1 MHFSLRSLW
10 LTFPLALLP
19 LVNLQIGAARGMG
32 ETTIEILGL
41 ALFGAVAEELFFR
54 SFLQNY
60 LRGKCGGREILSALF
75 VNILF
80 AASHVMNL
88 FSYATPVYAA
98 VQTLCA
104 FGVGFSLSAIY
115 ARTGKIGICI
125 FIHLLINLTGIFV
138 GFTLTP
144 SETAVYAA
152 VAFMYAAHGWFLLH
166 HEGDIQ

>member
-80 AASHVMNL
+80 AASHALNL
-88 FSYATPVYAA
+88 FSYATPLYAV
-98 VQTLCA
+98 VQIFCA

-125 FIHLLINLTGIFV
+125 FIHIFVNLTGIFV
-138 GFTLTP
+138 GTAL
-144 SETAVYAA
+144 SETEAALYLA
-152 VAFMYAAHGWFLLH
+152 VAFAYAFHGFLFLKRA
-166 HEGDIQ
+166 

>member
-1 MHFSLRSLW
+1 MNFSVRSLW
-10 LTFPLALLP
+10 LTFPLAFLP

-60 LRGKCGGREILSALF
+60 LRGKCGGREILSAFL

-115 ARTGKIGICI
+115 VRTGKIGICI

-138 GFTLTP
+138 GTSL
-144 SETAVYAA
+144 SETEAALYLA
-152 VAFMYAAHGWFLLH
+152 VAFVYALHGFLFLKRA
-166 HEGDIQ
+166 

>member
-60 LRGKCGGREILSALF
+60 LRGKCGGREILSAFL

-88 FSYATPVYAA
+88 FSYATLAYAA

-104 FGVGFSLSAIY
+104 FGVGFSLSAVY
-115 ARTGKIGICI
+115 VRTGKIGICI
-125 FIHLLINLTGIFV
+125 LIHLLINLTGIFV
-138 GFTLTP
+138 GFRLSP
-144 SETAVYAA
+144 IEAAVYAA
-152 VAFMYAAHGWFLLH
+152 VAFAYLAHGILLFRK
-166 HEGDIQ
+166 GRRYA